1 MPLLTLVRHG
11 LPEIDPTVPAD
22 RWQLSP
28 DALPALTQLRR
39 SGLIASGSKWF
50 SSPEPKATASADAL
64 TDSPVEVVEALREAE
79 RPPVWYDDP
88 AEFSALVRRS
98 MLDEPQAPAAD
109 GWEPAEQTQ
118 ARVLAAAQAI
128 LAETT
133 SDQVV
138 LVGHGTAWTLLV
150 AALTAS
156 RPDLDAWQSM
166 RMPDV
171 AVLEVMASGR
181 GRLRRPWDQG

>member
-1 MPLLTLVRHG
+1 MTLLTLVRHG

-39 SGLIASGSKWF
+39 SGLIPSGSTWF

-64 TDSPVEVVEALREAE
+64 TDSLVEVVKALREAV
-79 RPPVWYDDP
+79 RPAVWYGDP

-98 MLDEPQAPAAD
+98 VLEPRVPAAD
-109 GWEPAEQTQ
+109 CWESADQTQ
-118 ARVLAAAQAI
+118 SRVLAAAEAI
-128 LAETT
+128 LAETM
-133 SDQVV
+133 SDHVV

-150 AALTAS
+150 AALTAC

-171 AVLEVMASGR
+171 AVLEVMMSGR
-181 GRLRRPWDQG
+181 GRLRRPWGQS